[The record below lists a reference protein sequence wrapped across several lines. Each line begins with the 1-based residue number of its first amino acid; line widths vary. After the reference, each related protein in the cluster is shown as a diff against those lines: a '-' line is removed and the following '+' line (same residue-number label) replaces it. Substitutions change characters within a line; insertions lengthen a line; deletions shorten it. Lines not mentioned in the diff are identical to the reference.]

1 MTYMQEMYDDARHYI
16 QQHIAS
22 YQEHYMDELARILM
36 IDDETYAK
44 WFMEIS
50 DREGEMLDYLNEEQE
65 DEFLPLQEKIDK
77 ELEATFLE
85 FVVRIPQEYTR

>member
-1 MTYMQEMYDDARHYI
+1 MQEMYEDARKYI
-16 QQHIAS
+16 QQHIAD
-22 YQEHYMDELARILM
+22 YQQYYMDEIACILS

-44 WFMEIS
+44 WFMEIN

-65 DEFLPLQEKIDK
+65 DGFLPLQEKIDK